1 MIEIAAVAECY
12 LMITHIK
19 NKDSKKQPFPIC
31 ISVKLTDGRK
41 SIKKEKNS
49 LYLIY
54 NIVSLGKMAEK
65 TEPFS

>member
-1 MIEIAAVAECY
+1 MLLNDHSY
-12 LMITHIK
+12 K

-31 ISVKLTDGRK
+31 LSVKLTDGRK